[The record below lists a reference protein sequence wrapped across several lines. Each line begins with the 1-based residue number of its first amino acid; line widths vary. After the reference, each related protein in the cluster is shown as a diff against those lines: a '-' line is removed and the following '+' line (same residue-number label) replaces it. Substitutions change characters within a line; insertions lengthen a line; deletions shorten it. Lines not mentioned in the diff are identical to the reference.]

1 MEDEILNLKYI
12 YSKLKYNSFKGGRYI
27 QQSNYGQQNCG
38 IFIGY
43 EEHQGR
49 LIKCT
54 LTHHNIIDT
63 VKIITTISIGNAGIF
78 KSENVGNQE
87 ALLKIS
93 VPLVDA
99 IPSLLHGPSIK

>member
-1 MEDEILNLKYI
+1 MYDPLLNLNF
-12 YSKLKYNSFKGGRYI
+12 SVESGFVPVALSLSPALVNPR
-27 QQSNYGQQNCG
+27 
-38 IFIGY
+38 
-43 EEHQGR
+43 
-49 LIKCT
+49 
-54 LTHHNIIDT
+54 NIIDK
-63 VKIITTISIGNAGIF
+63 VKITATISIGNAGIF